1 MRITIALGCQK
12 YTQKERDNKSIEG
25 ILRYTTHKNY
35 RNTPTRLEL
44 KKYCS
49 YCHKHTR
56 SLSIHS
62 NETIDYKNIS
72 LLRRF
77 VSEQGKILS
86 RRMKRSTLKQQHS
99 VATAVKRARILALLP
114 FSNNEI

>member
-1 MRITIALGCQK
+1 M
-12 YTQKERDNKSIEG
+12 NKSSRPPRRRSPSIRFNEIIE
-25 ILRYTTHKNY
+25 
-35 RNTPTRLEL
+35 
-44 KKYCS
+44 
-49 YCHKHTR
+49 
-56 SLSIHS
+56 
-62 NETIDYKNIS
+62 YKNIN

-86 RRMKRSTLKQQHS
+86 KRINRLTSKQQRM